1 MNSKSFIVKAIFG
14 LSLVATLTAC
24 FNPMARV
31 REQAAESVAEMV
43 LEQASG
49 SEVDLEFG
57 EESISFSVEDE
68 NGETIEMNVEM
79 DEDGGS
85 YTVTENGETAE
96 LNFEIDEDGGGSYT
110 FTDGEEVTEVNF
122 EADDEDGSYTI
133 TSTGSEEEESFA
145 MDVAS
150 NEEIDV
156 IEGMGF
162 SLPLPS
168 ELGMGTIQTIEQNGE
183 LATVAAAFDD
193 VVGLDFETFIEEFH
207 PVLTEAGFDYVD
219 MFGEEVEMP
228 TTSELG
234 MYFYEHPE
242 GHSFSIIWGEGTVI
256 LGLNGPTS

>member
-1 MNSKSFIVKAIFG
+1 M
-14 LSLVATLTAC
+14 ATLSAC

-31 REQAAESVAEMV
+31 REQAAESVAELV

-57 EESISFSVEDE
+57 DESISFSVEDE

-110 FTDGEEVTEVNF
+110 FTDGEEVAEVNF
-122 EADDEDGSYTI
+122 DSDSEDGSYTI
-133 TSTGSEEEESFA
+133 TSTGNGEDESFA

-150 NEEIDV
+150 NEEIDT

-168 ELGMGTIQTIEQNGE
+168 ELGVGTIQTIEQNGE
-183 LATVAAAFDD
+183 LATVAVAFED
-193 VVGLDFETFIEEFH
+193 VVDLDFETFIEEFH
-207 PVLTEAGFDYVD
+207 PTLTDAGFGYVD
-219 MFGEEVEMP
+219 MLGAEVEMP
-228 TTSELG
+228 TTSEMG
-234 MYFYEHPE
+234 IYFYEHPD
-242 GHSFSIIWGEGTVI
+242 GHSFSIIWSEGTII